1 MKAQLQNLADTK
13 KTEINHE
20 STVLCRKMESH
31 LMELRSMIQYMSDM
45 HQMSCDGLITA
56 EEGVERYLKG
66 LRGLV
71 EVAGKQDLLDSMLL
85 QMKRRAEYEKLTQ
98 FAENW

>member
-13 KTEINHE
+13 KTEINHA
-20 STVLCRKMESH
+20 STVLCQKMESH
-31 LMELRSMIQYMSDM
+31 LVELRSMVQFMSDM

-56 EEGVERYLKG
+56 EEGVSGYLNG

-85 QMKRRAEYEKLTQ
+85 QMKRRAEHEKLTQ

>member
-13 KTEINHE
+13 KTEINHA
-20 STVLCRKMESH
+20 STVLCRKMENH
-31 LMELRSMIQYMSDM
+31 LMELRSMIQLMSDM

-56 EEGVERYLKG
+56 EEGVSAYLNG

-71 EVAGKQDLLDSMLL
+71 EVAGQQDLLDSMLL
-85 QMKRRAEYEKLTQ
+85 QMKRRAEHEKLSQ

>member
-13 KTEINHE
+13 KTEINHA
-20 STVLCRKMESH
+20 STVLCRKMENH
-31 LMELRSMIQYMSDM
+31 LMELRSMIQFMSDM

-56 EEGVERYLKG
+56 EEGVERYLNGLKG
-66 LRGLV
+66 LV
-71 EVAGKQDLLDSMLL
+71 KVAGQQDLLDSMLL
-85 QMKRRAEYEKLTQ
+85 QMKRRVEHEKLTQ

>member
-13 KTEINHE
+13 KTDINHA
-20 STVLCRKMESH
+20 SSVLCRKMEAH
-31 LMELRSMIQYMSDM
+31 LMELRSMIQLMSDM

-56 EEGVERYLKG
+56 EEGVSRYLNG
-66 LRGLV
+66 LKGLV

-85 QMKRRAEYEKLTQ
+85 QMKRRAEHEKLTQ